1 MTADGFF
8 QPGGTERGQVR
19 SHAFSAGQNDQV
31 RISPFLPCPHLAEP
45 DVRLRR
51 QRGEVREVGDV
62 GGHDYGHIQA
72 IRMFPVL
79 PVARGQRGAVFFRN
93 VDVPHH
99 RDDAQHRL
107 ARTVPHVAVRRGQ
120 QIRIS
125 SKFVDHEPRQQFFFP
140 RGECHPR
147 SQKGGVHSATVNVPG
162 EQNPGTRVAGH
173 VHVDH
178 VC

>member
-79 PVARGQRGAVFFRN
+79 PVARGSVARSSSGMLMFRIIGMT
-93 VDVPHH
+93 PSTG
-99 RDDAQHRL
+99 L
-107 ARTVPHVAVRRGQ
+107 PVRFRM
-120 QIRIS
+120 
-125 SKFVDHEPRQQFFFP
+125 
-140 RGECHPR
+140 
-147 SQKGGVHSATVNVPG
+147 
-162 EQNPGTRVAGH
+162 
-173 VHVDH
+173 
-178 VC
+178 